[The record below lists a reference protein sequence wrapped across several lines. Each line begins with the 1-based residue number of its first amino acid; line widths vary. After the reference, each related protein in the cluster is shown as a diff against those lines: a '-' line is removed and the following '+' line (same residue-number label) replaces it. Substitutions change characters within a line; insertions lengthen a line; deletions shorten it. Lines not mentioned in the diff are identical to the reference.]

1 MFLLVQIRRP
11 LERFPSTC
19 VQQEKNSN
27 TRQKLTKGEPSPSQN
42 GCWNILFFFPF
53 VLSVTVNPLCFLTRF
68 RNRKGWNLLSGKV
81 YQLSLLSGSMF
92 FPPLLLVGFF
102 GQRHF
107 FVKIQQIPKKK
118 KKSSGLVQK
127 LCWPVDVSVEWAEG
141 QSERC
146 HSSLLSPVW
155 VCSLGTGTT
164 RATAANKGP
173 LSGSACCTQWHQL
186 SPPTS
191 SSKHTMRGRETA
203 NTHTYTHK
211 PFPRRIQTTT
221 THHHPNLLPKYEESC
236 RGLLIKV

>member
-1 MFLLVQIRRP
+1 MCPTGKKFKHKAEADERRTITKPKWMLKYTVFLP
-11 LERFPSTC
+11 LCPFSYCKSSLLPHSFPKQKKLESAVRQSLSTFSSERLHVF
-19 VQQEKNSN
+19 
-27 TRQKLTKGEPSPSQN
+27 SPSSA
-42 GCWNILFFFPF
+42 C
-53 VLSVTVNPLCFLTRF
+53 
-68 RNRKGWNLLSGKV
+68 
-81 YQLSLLSGSMF
+81 
-92 FPPLLLVGFF
+92 GFF
-102 GQRHF
+102 WSAPLF
-107 FVKIQQIPKKK
+107 CKDTTNTKKK